1 MEDIVDRCYVVI
13 GSPEE
18 VAEQLTE
25 LATDLNVGHL
35 MLLMQFGNM
44 NKDLAAYNTKLFAD
58 RVLPKLPG
66 LFPEWEDRWWP
77 QPMAKVERAAP
88 APLAAAIAAE

>member
-1 MEDIVDRCYVVI
+1 MTLITSGMDERDERVII

-18 VAEQLTE
+18 VVEQLTE

-44 NKDLAAYNTKLFAD
+44 GKDLPPITRSCSPIAY
-58 RVLPKLPG
+58 
-66 LFPEWEDRWWP
+66 
-77 QPMAKVERAAP
+77 
-88 APLAAAIAAE
+88 

>member
-1 MEDIVDRCYVVI
+1 MDERDERVII

-18 VAEQLTE
+18 VVEQLTE

-44 NKDLAAYNTKLFAD
+44 GKDLPPITRSCSPIAY
-58 RVLPKLPG
+58 
-66 LFPEWEDRWWP
+66 
-77 QPMAKVERAAP
+77 
-88 APLAAAIAAE
+88 